1 MRILNT
7 NRTGIYGAP
16 AIPLWVIFPLAIV
29 CLAAG
34 ILWSST
40 GEATAQATPARIGVV
55 DFQKLLSDSAP
66 GKASVAKLTA
76 LQQDRLNK
84 AKQMNDELTRLE
96 TNLKNP
102 ALSAAQ
108 RNTLGQQLTDKQVA
122 MKRFAE
128 DAEKDLGKARLN
140 ELQTLQARI
149 KPVIDSIGKE
159 MGMAAI
165 FDKFESG
172 LIYSND
178 AIDLT
183 NTLIVRFNAAPAPV
197 PPRN

>member
-1 MRILNT
+1 MRNLLKIK
-7 NRTGIYGAP
+7 TGIYVAP

-29 CLAAG
+29 CVAAG

-40 GEATAQATPARIGVV
+40 GEATAQAIPSRIGVV
-55 DFQKLLSDSAP
+55 DFQKILSGSAP
-66 GKASVAKLTA
+66 GKASVAKLSA

-84 AKQMNDELTRLE
+84 AKQMTDELTRLE
-96 TNLKNP
+96 ANLKNP
-102 ALSAAQ
+102 ALTAAQ
-108 RNTLGQQLTDKQVA
+108 RSTLGQQLTDKQVA

-128 DAEKDLGKARLN
+128 DAETDLRTARQS
-140 ELQTLQARI
+140 ELQSLQARI
-149 KPVIDSIGKE
+149 KPVIDTIGRE

-165 FDKFESG
+165 FDKYESG

-183 NTLIVRFNAAPAPV
+183 NTLIVRFNAAPV
-197 PPRN
+197 PAAPRN